1 MLEFLENG
9 VRAYEEGEYELA
21 FDCLEEAEYDLRE
34 IEERDSV
41 DQELLEFVDDIMY
54 THKKKNYD
62 GALLFTKMAIDVA
75 TLPRV
80 EGYKYNGTG
89 LNTVTDEIDEH
100 TNTPIDPDNPIERI
114 EWDMKYR
121 KLQGRFTKLLVAD
134 HRARFGKY
142 ALMA

>member
-1 MLEFLENG
+1 MLSFLEDG

-34 IEERDSV
+34 IEERDSA
-41 DQELLEFVDDIMY
+41 DQELLEFIDDIMH

-62 GALLFTKMAIDVA
+62 SALLFTKMAIDVA
-75 TLPRV
+75 TLPCV
-80 EGYKYNGTG
+80 EGCIYNETG

-100 TNTPIDPDNPIERI
+100 ANTLIDPDNPVERI

-121 KLQGRFTKLLVAD
+121 KLQGRFTKLLIAD
-134 HRARFGKY
+134 HRARFGRY